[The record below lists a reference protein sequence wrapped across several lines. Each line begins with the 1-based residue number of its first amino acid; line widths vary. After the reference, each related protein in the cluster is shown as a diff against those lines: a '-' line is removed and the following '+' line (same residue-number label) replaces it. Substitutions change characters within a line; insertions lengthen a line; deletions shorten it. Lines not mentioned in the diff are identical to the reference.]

1 MTNYSEYKEL
11 KSNQNA
17 IVDSLSDKL
26 NSFPK
31 GSFGLISEEIRATDE
46 FKNINAQYHRE
57 FKKLQAINQT
67 GMKLFKKEIR
77 KDYENRYKKG

>member
-11 KSNQNA
+11 KSNQNT
-17 IVDSLSDKL
+17 IVDMLSDKL

-31 GSFGLISEEIRATDE
+31 SSFGLISDEVRATDE
-46 FKNINAQYHRE
+46 FKNTNVQYNRE
-57 FKKLQAINQT
+57 FKKLQNINQT
-67 GMKLFKKEIR
+67 GVKLFKKEIR